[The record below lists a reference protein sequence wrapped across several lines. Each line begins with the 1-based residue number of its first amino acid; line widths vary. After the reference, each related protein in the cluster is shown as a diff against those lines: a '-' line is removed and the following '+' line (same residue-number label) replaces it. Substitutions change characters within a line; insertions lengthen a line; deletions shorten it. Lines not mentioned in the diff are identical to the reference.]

1 MSGIVER
8 LRSLFGGGTHD
19 DTDATRDDDR
29 VEQEQAIEAV
39 DAARETAQ
47 VDALFAMTDAPGSV
61 DGD

>member
-8 LRSLFGGGTHD
+8 LRSLIGGGTHD
-19 DTDATRDDDR
+19 DRDTTRDDDR

-61 DGD
+61 DAD

>member
-8 LRSLFGGGTHD
+8 LRSLIGGGTHD
-19 DTDATRDDDR
+19 RDTTRDDDR

-61 DGD
+61 DAD